1 MSAASAKSSAP
12 IDLAALEAHLRTH
25 IAGFAGPITLTRF
38 SGGQSNFTYRVDT
51 PERSYVMRAKPGRRA
66 ELLPSAHAIEREYR
80 VQHALRGSAVP
91 VAGMHCLCEDED
103 VVGRAF
109 YVMDHIDGRIFWDQS
124 LPGLA
129 HAERAAIYDELNR
142 VIAEL
147 HAIDVEKAGLADY
160 GKGGNYFRRQIERWT
175 KQYLAS
181 RTQTIDAMDRM
192 IGWLPG
198 AVPENDYGEVR
209 LVHGDYRIDNV
220 IFAHDEARIL
230 AVIDWELS
238 TLGDPLA
245 DFAYHVMSWHLG
257 GSGVRGL
264 AGADL
269 AALGIP
275 DERGYV
281 ARYEQRTGRA
291 VQQHW
296 NFYLAY
302 NLFRLAAIVQGIAKR
317 NEDGIASSPHALEMG
332 RQAVPLAQLAWQ
344 FAQRSG

>member
-1 MSAASAKSSAP
+1 MNSAAAKPSSW
-12 IDLAALEAHLRTH
+12 IDLAALESYLREH
-25 IAGFAGPITLTRF
+25 IAGFEGPVTLTRF
-38 SGGQSNFTYRVDT
+38 SGGQSNFTYRLDT
-51 PERSYVMRAKPGRRA
+51 PQRSYVMRAKPGRRA

-80 VQHALRGSAVP
+80 VQQALRGSGVP

-109 YVMDHIDGRIFWDQS
+109 YIMDHVDGRIFWDQS
-124 LPGLA
+124 LPGLSN
-129 HAERAAIYDELNR
+129 AERGAIYDELNR

-147 HAIDVEKAGLADY
+147 HAIDVDARGLADY
-160 GKGGNYFRRQIERWT
+160 GKGGNYFRRQIDRWT
-175 KQYLAS
+175 KQYNAS

-192 IGWLPG
+192 IDWLPG
-198 AVPENDYGEVR
+198 AVPQNDEGEVR

-220 IFAHDEARIL
+220 IFAHDSPRVL

-257 GSGVRGL
+257 GRGVRGI
-264 AGADL
+264 AGVDL
-269 AALGIP
+269 AAIGIP
-275 DERGYV
+275 DERTYV
-281 ARYEQRTGRA
+281 ARYEERTGRN

-302 NLFRLAAIVQGIAKR
+302 NLFRLAAILQGIAKR
-317 NEDGIASSPHALEMG
+317 SEDGIASSPQALEMG
-332 RQAVPLAQLAWQ
+332 RQAVPIAQLAWQ
-344 FAQRSG
+344 FAQRRG